1 MNKNQACLKHVSS
14 TLINR
19 TNSENKIVF
28 DIVIPVMNKTTIT
41 TNYLKNIYI
50 LLVCLNLSFSFSE
63 INAQKDLEK
72 CEWTEYFFSNGNLSS
87 EGCFVD
93 GIPEGIWKSYFK
105 SGTVKSLG
113 LTTIITFQKY
123 SNTFHQGPPYRQSL
137 SIFHPQVHQL

>member
-1 MNKNQACLKHVSS
+1 MNRDQACLKHVSS

-19 TNSENKIVF
+19 TTSENKIDL

-63 INAQKDLEK
+63 INAQKEVEN
-72 CEWTEYFFSNGNLSS
+72 CEWTEYFFPNGNLSS
-87 EGCFVD
+87 EGCFVN

-105 SGTVKSLG
+105 NGNIKS
-113 LTTIITFQKY
+113 
-123 SNTFHQGPPYRQSL
+123 
-137 SIFHPQVHQL
+137 

>member
-1 MNKNQACLKHVSS
+1 MNKYQACLKHVHLE
-14 TLINR
+14 LINSIN
-19 TNSENKIVF
+19 TENKIILA
-28 DIVIPVMNKTTIT
+28 IVIPVMNKTTIT

-93 GIPEGIWKSYFK
+93 GIPEGI
-105 SGTVKSLG
+105 
-113 LTTIITFQKY
+113 
-123 SNTFHQGPPYRQSL
+123 
-137 SIFHPQVHQL
+137 